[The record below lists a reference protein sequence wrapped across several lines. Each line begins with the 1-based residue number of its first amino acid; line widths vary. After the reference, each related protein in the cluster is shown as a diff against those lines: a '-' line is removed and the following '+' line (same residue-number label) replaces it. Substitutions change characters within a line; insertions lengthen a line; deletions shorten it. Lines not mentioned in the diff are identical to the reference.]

1 MSKFQRNGINH
12 EMAATKINDGMSW
25 RPPKLEDAPHGLYSP
40 SSMEDVL
47 KTIGQ
52 ISNHIGNLNAKELP
66 VATINSSIQEV
77 VQIKDADEH
86 VVQTTDDDI
95 VVNALEEIEVEEYL
109 DDDFEDEDASEED
122 KISSSQSLLVDEGYS
137 QDSEM
142 TDFKDRKKRLIKEE
156 SKWSNSL

>member
-1 MSKFQRNGINH
+1 M
-12 EMAATKINDGMSW
+12 
-25 RPPKLEDAPHGLYSP
+25 
-40 SSMEDVL
+40 

-52 ISNHIGNLNAKELP
+52 ISNHIGNLNAKEVP

-77 VQIKDADEH
+77 VLIKDADERAL
-86 VVQTTDDDI
+86 QTTDDNI
-95 VVNALEEIEVEEYL
+95 VVNTLEEIEVEEYL

-142 TDFKDRKKRLIKEE
+142 VTLRIERNADKGG
-156 SKWSNSL
+156 N